1 MASPDDPTARQPYHT
16 VEGLPISEAAKRLAA
31 YETSASTMAQRAITT
46 IAGRLADGGQ
56 ELRWVSILESA
67 GRKGSSL
74 AATLASHAL
83 IHTADGDHFRTALA
97 GAAEKCGLSVYR
109 VAARTLEAEAAAAL
123 GRPPSVVRDVI
134 QGLGRDIGPPWAA
147 DQKAAALVAWV
158 ALLNASRGRRTRGRS

>member
-1 MASPDDPTARQPYHT
+1 MVGSEFMVALGCAPHSGWAAAVAVCQFEGSARVLLRERIEMASPHEPTARQPYHN
-16 VEGLPISEAAKRLAA
+16 VAGLPTSEAAKRLAA
-31 YETSASTMAQRAITT
+31 YEASASMMAQRAFTT

-97 GAAEKCGLSVYR
+97 AAAEKCGLSVHR
-109 VAARTLEAEAAAAL
+109 VAARTLETEAAAAL
-123 GRPPSVVRDVI
+123 GRPPSVC
-134 QGLGRDIGPPWAA
+134 A
-147 DQKAAALVAWV
+147 K
-158 ALLNASRGRRTRGRS
+158 